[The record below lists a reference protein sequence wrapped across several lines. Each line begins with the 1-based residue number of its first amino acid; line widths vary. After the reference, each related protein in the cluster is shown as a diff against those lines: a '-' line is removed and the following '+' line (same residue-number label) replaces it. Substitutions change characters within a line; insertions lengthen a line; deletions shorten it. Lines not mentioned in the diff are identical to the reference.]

1 MRLQD
6 GRFRESGEKYTLH
19 ASIRITEPHL
29 KVILDEEMTINEKEY
44 FMKNSDKIIITAEL
58 EKI

>member
-1 MRLQD
+1 LRLQD

-44 FMKNSDKIIITAEL
+44 FMKKTPIRS
-58 EKI
+58 